1 MNRLQSIAPGIDVEV
16 WEIGLDA
23 IAALGEG
30 KSIWRSR
37 MLGHCGSISV
47 LMENCDRLEWFGLL
61 IRREEASITYWQYAD
76 L

>member
-30 KSIWRSR
+30 KIDLAIADAWSLR
-37 MLGHCGSISV
+37 
-47 LMENCDRLEWFGLL
+47 
-61 IRREEASITYWQYAD
+61 QYQCT
-76 L
+76 